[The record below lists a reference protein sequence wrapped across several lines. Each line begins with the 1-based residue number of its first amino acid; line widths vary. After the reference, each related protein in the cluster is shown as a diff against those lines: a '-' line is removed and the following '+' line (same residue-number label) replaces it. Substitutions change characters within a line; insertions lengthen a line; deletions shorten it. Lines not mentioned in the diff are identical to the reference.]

1 MELRHSLS
9 ASSSIALDSTR
20 TIRMP
25 EHRDRDH
32 RRDSRSRSPWESRT
46 RDAATSSSSSSRR
59 HRRDRDRSRSRSP
72 SRKHHSRRDDD
83 DREGG
88 RGAPPDGV
96 APLDDED
103 DYFRKATELKLW
115 LWEEKHKVRLYLLVS
130 ETQLTSPVGA
140 QKLDSLRTE
149 DARRYFAKFCKQWNR
164 GQLSENYYQGVS
176 PASLPSSISS
186 SHSWSFKKASQAD
199 LDAAASVRKSIDTG
213 SKTRSYDAG
222 APLVGPSAL
231 GPLRGPTLGPAM
243 PPPPAGSSGSGS
255 GSAVERLQLE
265 REARDAA
272 YAAERSARHSERRR
286 ENREARQDERDD
298 RATGRDRLVE
308 KRREGNAD
316 RREFERAREA
326 GGMVEID
333 DDTLMGGQG
342 GGFKDALR
350 ERERQQQRWQER
362 KGAKVD
368 EKKAEIQD
376 RYQAHRQKEDQT
388 MAMFKQLA
396 AARFGGGGGGGAGQ

>member
-1 MELRHSLS
+1 
-9 ASSSIALDSTR
+9 
-20 TIRMP
+20 MP

-32 RRDSRSRSPWESRT
+32 RRDSRSRSPYESRT

-72 SRKHHSRRDDD
+72 SRRKQGRRDDD

-115 LWEEKHKVRLYLLVS
+115 LWEEKHK
-130 ETQLTSPVGA
+130 
-140 QKLDSLRTE
+140 KLDSLRTE

-164 GQLSENYYQGVS
+164 GQLSENYYQGIS

-222 APLVGPSAL
+222 AALVGPSAL
-231 GPLRGPTLGPAM
+231 GPSKGPTLGPAM
-243 PPPPAGSSGSGS
+243 PPPSGGSSSVGS